1 MCCSLNDCHEKA
13 LWKEE
18 PERLVSSSAWCLG
31 AEGST
36 RAPQTW
42 GHVSEP
48 LSQRAKAGACVT
60 ATEAQ
65 WGAANIGGGQRMWWA
80 IRVSQDTPHLLL
92 HTAVFGIRLQ
102 ASTQVLSGA
111 LTPPTYLLLA
121 LSTLSLCDWWPDD
134 ICTCL
139 SAVHPSISLSL
150 CSATSPS
157 AGSLVGGFLLRLLF
171 VLRHAL
177 LIHVLTRSCQFIRLF
192 VSVSPFISPPAS
204 LRLTFSQCICLPTP
218 SVCQYAPTLTRSG
231 PVQAR
236 WEVLCAGG
244 CVLVLACACACVC
257 ARTCLKKTKLST
269 HATCLSPF
277 IIRVGVLA
285 LVFLSTFISRETI
298 EILQSLIWFSSVLKM
313 LLECKY
319 ITHTHKSK
327 EKENNSEELTTSGQP
342 DQAGFVLRHHIFKV
356 SGFHREEIKTGLPAS
371 NWKVKYTDNFPYH
384 ISELHTSF
392 CCRATQSKICYYSLL
407 EEKKKLY

>member
-1 MCCSLNDCHEKA
+1 MARWHLHMSLCCPSIHFSVSLLSDVPLSWLTCWGISPPTPIRAASCTSN
-13 LWKEE
+13 
-18 PERLVSSSAWCLG
+18 
-31 AEGST
+31 T
-36 RAPQTW
+36 RA
-42 GHVSEP
+42 HS
-48 LSQRAKAGACVT
+48 
-60 ATEAQ
+60 
-65 WGAANIGGGQRMWWA
+65 
-80 IRVSQDTPHLLL
+80 
-92 HTAVFGIRLQ
+92 
-102 ASTQVLSGA
+102 VLS
-111 LTPPTYLLLA
+111 
-121 LSTLSLCDWWPDD
+121 
-134 ICTCL
+134 
-139 SAVHPSISLSL
+139 VHPAFCVRLSIY
-150 CSATSPS
+150 
-157 AGSLVGGFLLRLLF
+157 F
-171 VLRHAL
+171 
-177 LIHVLTRSCQFIRLF
+177 
-192 VSVSPFISPPAS
+192 PPAS

-319 ITHTHKSK
+319 IIHTHKSK

>member
-1 MCCSLNDCHEKA
+1 MTAMKKRCERRG
-13 LWKEE
+13 

-31 AEGST
+31 AEGSM

-48 LSQRAKAGACVT
+48 LSQRAKAGARVT

-65 WGAANIGGGQRMWWA
+65 RGAANIGGGQRMWWA

-150 CSATSPS
+150 RSATSPS
-157 AGSLVGGFLLRLLF
+157 AGSLVWGFLLWLLF

-177 LIHVLTRSCQFIRLF
+177 LRHVLTRSCQFIRLF

-204 LRLTFSQCICLPTP
+204 LCLTFSQCICLPTP

-236 WEVLCAGG
+236 WEV
-244 CVLVLACACACVC
+244 
-257 ARTCLKKTKLST
+257 LKKTKLST

-285 LVFLSTFISRETI
+285 LVFLSTFISRETF
-298 EILQSLIWFSSVLKM
+298 EILQSLIWFSSALKM

-371 NWKVKYTDNFPYH
+371 NWEVKYADYFPYH